1 MPRPSPPSHVAFG
14 IGCYSFTAPDADNL
28 LLQNPEG
35 KYLVQ
40 DWAQDVE
47 LALKAIP
54 GLDEISVL
62 GFGSVRGETPPT
74 WRTAIEDVFRDEPD
88 SPYHP
93 GGDLLPHPVS
103 GRIAFAATIPTHTQ
117 MQVFSPSR
125 AMHGTRFEI
134 DIRYGY
140 GMPVA
145 FVRAP
150 DGEVA
155 PSMAVAI
162 VREFL
167 WSEFAQR
174 ASDADPIRFTCM
186 GPSPMWN
193 DCFVAIS
200 DDPLGVPLAVEV
212 LDTPGY
218 QTINFSVQATSEVAD
233 KEDAYEFVKESTQDE
248 LQLYFD
254 LISRRNLLDLHLSFI
269 EASLESLVWQHRSTR
284 ISDRLSRFFRGGQQA
299 TDLILEILAAESE
312 YGRAFG
318 GASAEWQEVRGRS
331 MTHPFDKAFERELSN
346 ESSVYFE
353 NARSVVTFLNER
365 HGRENQAVSVIA
377 SSLLGGLV
385 GAAITAVVQR
395 VCRKNR

>member
-1 MPRPSPPSHVAFG
+1 MARPSPPSHVAFG

-28 LLQNPEG
+28 RMQNREG

-62 GFGSVRGETPPT
+62 GFGSVRADTPPT
-74 WRTAIEDVFRDEPD
+74 WRTAIEGVLHDESD
-88 SPYHP
+88 SLYHP

-103 GRIAFAATIPTHTQ
+103 GRIAFVATIPTHTQ
-117 MQVFSPSR
+117 MRVFSPSR
-125 AMHGTRFEI
+125 AMAGTRFEI

-150 DGEVA
+150 DGELA

-167 WSEFAQR
+167 RSEFAQR
-174 ASDADPIRFTCM
+174 ASDADLIQITCM

-200 DDPLGVPLAVEV
+200 DDPLGVPMVVEV

-218 QTINFSVQATSEVAD
+218 QTINFSMQATSEVAD

-254 LISRRNLLDLHLSFI
+254 LISRRNVLDLHRSFI
-269 EASLESLVWQHRSTR
+269 EASLESLVWQYRSKR
-284 ISDRLSRFFRGGQQA
+284 ISDRFSRLSRSGQQA
-299 TDLILEILAAESE
+299 TDLMPEILAAESE
-312 YGRAFG
+312 CGRALG

-331 MTHPFDKAFERELSN
+331 MTHPFDKAFEREPSN

-353 NARSVVTFLNER
+353 NARSVVTFLDER
-365 HGRENQAVSVIA
+365 HGREVQVVSVIA
-377 SSLLGGLV
+377 SSLLSGLV
-385 GAAITAVVQR
+385 CAAITADVQR
-395 VCRKNR
+395 VCRTDR